1 MSTSA
6 EQAVWSRVRRDGT
19 VFIVLGTAVA
29 AAAGYA
35 YQFVGGRA
43 LGPEGFAPISALLT
57 VHFLAFTVVLL
68 PVEQFVIRMVTLR
81 QGVERPSPGASLVAT
96 IGAVVA
102 AALFVIATRD
112 RFFEGSWA
120 YVFPMVV
127 TVAAHGLFAVGRG
140 VMAGRRRF
148 AAYGIS
154 SAAAAVVR
162 LGMTILTLIWAD
174 SALGPAWAL
183 ALSPLLILA
192 WRPFSGSAAAV
203 VRTAGAAKFLSGFVV
218 ANAAAQAL
226 LLSGPLVAGG
236 LGASAAEV
244 SVLFVTLQLARAPLV
259 LGHNLTARLL
269 PPFTRYAAEGRGDL
283 LRRWVARLTAL
294 GVAATLPAV
303 AVTAWIG
310 PDVVALLFGEEFR
323 PGTSLAAVI
332 AGGVVL
338 SGAALFVNQIAVAR
352 DRTGSLAV
360 AWSIALAVALVVLI
374 QVGGHPDMRTAVA
387 FAAGAA
393 AAFAGG
399 IVAAGRN

>member
-1 MSTSA
+1 MSTPP

-29 AAAGYA
+29 GAAGYA

-81 QGVERPSPGASLVAT
+81 QGAERPSPGASLFAT
-96 IGAVVA
+96 VGAVVA
-102 AALFVIATRD
+102 AAAFVVLTRE

-120 YVFPMVV
+120 YVLPMVV
-127 TVAAHGLFAVGRG
+127 TVAAHGMFAVGRG
-140 VMAGRRRF
+140 VLAGRRRF
-148 AAYGIS
+148 AAYGLS
-154 SAAAAVVR
+154 SAAIAVVR
-162 LGMTILTLIWAD
+162 LVVTMLALVWAD

-183 ALSPLLILA
+183 ALSPLLILL
-192 WRPFSGSAAAV
+192 WRPFSGSSAALA
-203 VRTAGAAKFLSGFVV
+203 RTAGAVRFLSGFMV

-269 PPFTRYAAEGRGDL
+269 PPFTRYAAEGRSDL
-283 LRRWVARLTAL
+283 LRQWVARLTAL

-303 AVTAWIG
+303 AITAWIG

-323 PGTSLAAVI
+323 PDAALAAVI

-338 SGAALFVNQIAVAR
+338 SGAAMFVNQIAVAR
-352 DRTGSLAV
+352 DRTGALAV
-360 AWSIALAVALVVLI
+360 AWSLALAVAIVALAQI
-374 QVGGHPDMRTAVA
+374 GGDPDMRTAVA

-393 AAFAGG
+393 AALGGG